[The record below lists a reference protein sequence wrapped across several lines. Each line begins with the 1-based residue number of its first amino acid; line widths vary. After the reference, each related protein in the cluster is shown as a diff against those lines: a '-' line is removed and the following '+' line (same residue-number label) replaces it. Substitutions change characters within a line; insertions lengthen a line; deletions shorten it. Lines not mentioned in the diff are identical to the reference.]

1 MFNDEGYIDLVTG
14 GAGFIGS
21 HLIKRL
27 LNEGHNVICL
37 DDLST
42 GNIKNIS
49 DFKNHKKF
57 SFFKKSVIEEC
68 KLKVDFIWHLASP
81 ASPNSYQKNPIQT
94 SKVNYLGSLNMLNLA
109 VRNNARILLS
119 STSEIY
125 GQNFEELSESNTH
138 TSIDSKSIRSCYSQS
153 KLLAETL
160 FFDFKRIYHADIR
173 IARLFNIYG
182 PNKNLKDGRVVSN
195 LIIQALQ
202 NQFLTI
208 HGDGNQ
214 TRSFCHI
221 DDTIDALFLLMK
233 CEYKEIINIGN
244 PLNISIKELAKLII
258 SKVDPDLKLKFLP
271 KLEDDPFY
279 RKPSIK
285 LAEEVLGWAPKI
297 NLNEGLDTTID
308 FYRKFLNK

>member
-1 MFNDEGYIDLVTG
+1 MFNGEGYINLVTG

-21 HLIKRL
+21 HLVKRL
-27 LNEGHNVICL
+27 LNEGQYVICL

-49 DFKNHKKF
+49 DFKNNNNF
-57 SFFKKSVIEEC
+57 SFIKRSVIEEYTF
-68 KLKVDFIWHLASP
+68 KVDYIWHLASP
-81 ASPNSYQKNPIQT
+81 ASPSSYQKNPIQT
-94 SKVNYLGSLNMLNLA
+94 AKVNFLGSLNMLDLA
-109 VRNNARILLS
+109 IRNNARILLS

-125 GQNFEELSESNTH
+125 GQDYKELSEVNTH
-138 TSIDSKSIRSCYSQS
+138 SYINSNSIRACYSQS

-160 FFDFKRIYHADIR
+160 FFDFKRIHNADIR

-182 PNKNLKDGRVVSN
+182 PNKNLNDGRVVSN
-195 LIIQALQ
+195 FIIQALQ

-214 TRSFCHI
+214 TRSFCHV

-233 CEYKEIINIGN
+233 SEYKQIINIGN
-244 PLNISIKELAKLII
+244 PRNISINELAKIII
-258 SKVDPDLKLKFLP
+258 SKINPDLKLTYLP
-271 KLEDDPFY
+271 NLEDDPLY

-285 LAEEVLGWAPKI
+285 LAKEILGWTPKI
-297 NLNEGLDTTID
+297 NLNQGLDITIN
-308 FYRKFLNK
+308 FYKKFLNK

>member
-1 MFNDEGYIDLVTG
+1 MLNGEEYINLVTG

-27 LNEGHNVICL
+27 LNEGQNVICL

-42 GNIKNIS
+42 GNIQNILE
-49 DFKNHKKF
+49 FKNNKNF
-57 SFFKKSVIEEC
+57 SFLRGSVIDEY
-68 KLKVDFIWHLASP
+68 KLKVDYIWHLASP
-81 ASPNSYQKNPIQT
+81 ASPLSYQKNPIQT
-94 SKVNYLGSLNMLNLA
+94 AKINFLGSLNMLNLA
-109 VRNNARILLS
+109 IQNNARILLT

-125 GQNFEELSESNTH
+125 GESFEELSEAYTK
-138 TSIDSKSIRSCYSQS
+138 TSIYSDSVRSCYAQS

-160 FFDFKRIYHADIR
+160 FYDFKRMYDADIR

-182 PNKNLKDGRVVSN
+182 PNKNLNDGRVVSN
-195 LIIQALQ
+195 FIIQALQ

-214 TRSFCHI
+214 NRSFCYV

-233 CEYKEIINIGN
+233 GEFNQLINIGN
-244 PLNISIKELAKLII
+244 PRNISIKELAKLII
-258 SKVDPDLKLKFLP
+258 LKINPDLNLIHLP
-271 KLEDDPFY
+271 ALEDDPFY

-285 LAEEVLGWAPKI
+285 LAEDFLGWTPKI
-297 NLNEGLDTTID
+297 NLEEGLDITIN
-308 FYRKFLNK
+308 FYKNFLNK